1 MDKDQIFIKSHAK
14 AIGAAAAKVMLQEL
28 KAVKHDN
35 PSKVYI
41 DAYGCEVH
49 VNGPTVAPLSKPE
62 TLAQKIARFDALA
75 EKVRNSRALMMG
87 LAQDFK
93 EADADLED
101 DGFVEDTPQVDDF
114 GDLLESFPVKK
125 PSTGDGD
132 GEQSTAVK
140 SNVDEKPKTEPVG
153 ESVDEPVD

>member
-14 AIGAAAAKVMLQEL
+14 AIGVAAAKVMLQEL
-28 KAVKHDN
+28 KSVKHDN

-49 VNGPTVAPLSKPE
+49 VNGPTVSPLSKPE
-62 TLAQKIARFDALA
+62 TLAQKIARFDSLA
-75 EKVRNSRALMMG
+75 EKVRATRALMMG
-87 LAQDFK
+87 LAQDYK
-93 EADADLED
+93 EEDSDLED

-114 GDLLESFPVKK
+114 GDVLETIPVKK
-125 PSTGDGD
+125 PSTGVVD
-132 GEQSTAVK
+132 GEQPTAVK
-140 SNVDEKPKTEPVG
+140 SNVGEKPKTEPVD

>member
-14 AIGAAAAKVMLQEL
+14 AIGVADAEVMLQEL
-28 KAVKHDN
+28 KAVKHES
-35 PSKVYI
+35 PTKVYI

-75 EKVRNSRALMMG
+75 EKVRASRALMMG

-101 DGFVEDTPQVDDF
+101 DGFVEDIPQVDDF
-114 GDLLESFPVKK
+114 GDVLESIPVKK
-125 PSTGDGD
+125 PSTGDGE
-132 GEQSTAVK
+132 GEQSPAVK
-140 SNVDEKPKTEPVG
+140 GSGDEKPKTEPVD
-153 ESVDEPVD
+153 ESVDDPVD